1 MLTAKQQRF
10 VSAYNGNATEAMI
23 AAGYS
28 AKSAASNV
36 DKILKNTEIQA
47 AIQNREKARNSA
59 AIATREERQSFWT
72 AILRDPEAELRDRL
86 RASELLGKSE
96 GDFLDRMIDETPL
109 PPSIEVVFIDAKDGK
124 AALEG

>member
-1 MLTAKQQRF
+1 MTLTVKQQRF
-10 VSAYNGNATEAMI
+10 VEAYDGNATEAMI

-47 AIQNREKARNSA
+47 AIQNREKERNSA

-72 AILRDPEAELRDRL
+72 SVMRDEETELKDRL
-86 RASELLGKSE
+86 RASELLAKSE
-96 GDFLDRMIDETPL
+96 ADFLERFSNETPM
-109 PPSIEVVFIDAKDGK
+109 PPTIDIHFIRADT
-124 AALEG
+124 ALES

>member
-10 VSAYNGNATEAMI
+10 VSAYDGNATEAMI

-36 DKILKNTEIQA
+36 DKILKNTEIQT

-59 AIATREERQSFWT
+59 AIATREERQTFWT
-72 AILRDPEAELRDRL
+72 SVLRDPETELRDRL
-86 RASELLGKSE
+86 RASELLGRSE
-96 GDFLDRMIDETPL
+96 GDFLERMLDVTPPA
-109 PPSIEVVFIDAKDGK
+109 PPNIIVSFIDAATYQKDD
-124 AALEG
+124 

>member
-1 MLTAKQQRF
+1 MTLTVKQQRF
-10 VSAYNGNATEAMI
+10 VEAYSGNATQAMI

-28 AKSAASNV
+28 ERSAASNV

-47 AIQNREKARNSA
+47 AIQNREKERNSA

-96 GDFLDRMIDETPL
+96 GDFLEKMLDVTPPE
-109 PPSIEVVFIDAKDGK
+109 PPNIQVVFVDAPDCKDG
-124 AALEG
+124 